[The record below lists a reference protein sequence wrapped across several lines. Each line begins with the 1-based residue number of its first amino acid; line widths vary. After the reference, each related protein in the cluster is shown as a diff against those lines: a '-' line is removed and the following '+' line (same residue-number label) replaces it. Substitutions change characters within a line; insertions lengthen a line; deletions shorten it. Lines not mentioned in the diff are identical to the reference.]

1 MLTRLGVRF
10 IIAAGLALLGA
21 ATSGANLL
29 YLIDGMLWSILAASW
44 WWSGR
49 NLKGL
54 AARAEFPEQ
63 VFQDTEFPLSVFLKK
78 EKGGSTHFLSVR
90 SPTGRSFLPVIKR
103 GTEEGVT
110 IPGRLPR
117 RGLNEIGDVWLES
130 DFPFGLFQRRRR
142 VSGLVGLVF
151 PRVFEI
157 YGRQASPAVRAE
169 EISLPRRG
177 VGEDF
182 YGLREYGTGEDSRL
196 INWKLTAKTGKPI
209 IKEYAEQ
216 IGNRVTV
223 TVEDAEGP
231 ESERIISEAASL
243 AKYFIDAGADV
254 RLRTPEA
261 TVAYGHGLIHL
272 GLIFK
277 TLALL
282 GRGKIVERFAQPLPK
297 VKTRAFPEEIPLSR
311 FAYLTA
317 AVAFASM
324 FLIEELNPLPLLGYF
339 VLFPLGWLCDRK
351 NRYPLPRL
359 VFDLLAAAYLLFFF
373 FFDLP
378 WAGSLRAV
386 SRLILFILAYLLF
399 NPKTGRASGQLLTAS
414 FLVFF
419 LASGQA
425 LSLWYFP
432 LFLAF
437 FLAAGAWLID
447 RRDPRPKPRKP
458 DWTRRLGSVMGTAV
472 ALAAFAFI
480 SLPRPYSARMQ
491 QILAGT
497 GLTRFQLSMRNFSG
511 LTEQVELGYLGPIR
525 KNTARVMRVILED
538 SGGPVRPDM
547 IYVRAA
553 AFDLF
558 NGRRWQKSQVNFTYR
573 LAGRDVQTRRTM
585 AWLRRERGVIYSPS
599 HDPEAPSRGE
609 RFDIYPLLN
618 TNLVFF
624 VGAPAAIETQF
635 PSAFFD
641 FTDTAYFPGAYP
653 EGTRYRVLTQNR
665 GPDFSRSI
673 DGYDRMLRE
682 YFLQLPDG
690 DDRLRRLAVQFAGR
704 AETPRAKAEAVAE
717 RLRNGYSY
725 SLAVAHGRQ
734 DIGGFLFDSKS
745 GNCEY
750 FATAMCLLLRHL
762 KIPARLTVG
771 FLGTEWNE
779 YGGFWDIRQS
789 DAHAW
794 VEAYLPETG
803 WTTFDATPPD
813 FTQKGPASILT
824 RVWSALNQ
832 QFEAL
837 QFRWYRYVVGFDTY
851 TQRNFL
857 YNLVQ
862 KAADALLPLL
872 IGLTVLV
879 LAVFIIL
886 KARTRG
892 RLPSWKPVRRKPEDF
907 YETLLL
913 RLARIG
919 FPRRPSQTAA
929 EYAGDLSSAHPEL
942 RSLSGL
948 AVRHYELRYAGRA
961 LEESERAV
969 LARRSSDLVAAARR
983 LQKKAKKR
991 ATGSG
996 PET

>member
-10 IIAAGLALLGA
+10 VIAAVLALLGA

-29 YLIDGMLWSILAASW
+29 YLIDGMLWSLLAAGW

-49 NLKGL
+49 NLRGI

-63 VFQDTEFPLSVFLKK
+63 VFQDTEFSLAIFLKK
-78 EKGGSTHFLSVR
+78 EKGRSAHFLAVR
-90 SPTGRSFLPVIKR
+90 SPAGQAFLPVLKNNA
-103 GTEEGVT
+103 EESVT
-110 IPGRLPR
+110 IPARLPR
-117 RGLNEIGDVWLES
+117 RGLNEIGDAWLES
-130 DFPFGLFQRRRR
+130 DFPFGLFRRRR
-142 VSGLVGLVF
+142 RISGLVGLVF
-151 PRVFEI
+151 PPVFEI
-157 YGRQASPAVRAE
+157 YGRQASPAVRGE
-169 EISLPRRG
+169 EISIPRRG

-182 YGLREYGTGEDSRL
+182 YGLREYGSGDDSRL

-209 IKEYAEQ
+209 VKEYAEQ
-216 IGNRVTV
+216 IGNRITI

-231 ESERIISEAASL
+231 EAERLISEAASL

-261 TVAYGHGLIHL
+261 TVAFGHGLIHL

-277 TLALL
+277 TLAFL
-282 GRGKIVERFAQPLPK
+282 GQGKIVERFAKPLPK
-297 VKTRAFPEEIPLSR
+297 MKTRAFPEEDPLSP

-317 AVAFASM
+317 AIAFAST
-324 FLIEELNPLPLLGYF
+324 FLIEELNPLPLLAYF
-339 VLFPLGWLCDRK
+339 ILFPLGWLCDRK
-351 NRYPLPRL
+351 KRYPLPRL
-359 VFDLLAAAYLLFFF
+359 AFDILAAAYLLFFF

-399 NPKTGRASGQLLTAS
+399 NPKSGRAPGQLLTAS

-447 RRDPRPKPRKP
+447 RRDPRPRPRKP
-458 DWTRRLGSVMGTAV
+458 DWGKRLVPVMGTAV
-472 ALAAFAFI
+472 LLAAFAFI

-491 QILAGT
+491 QLLAST

-511 LTEQVELGYLGPIR
+511 MTEQVELGYLGPIR
-525 KNTARVMRVILED
+525 KNTSRVMRVTLEEE
-538 SGGPVRPDM
+538 SGSGRPEAIHVRG
-547 IYVRAA
+547 A
-553 AFDLF
+553 AFDVF
-558 NGRRWQKSQVNFTYR
+558 DGRRWQKSRVNFTYR
-573 LAGRDVQTRRTM
+573 LADRDVQTRRTM
-585 AWLRRERGVIYSPS
+585 AWLRREKGVVYSPS
-599 HDPEAPSRGE
+599 HDPEKPSRGE
-609 RFDIYPLLN
+609 RFVIYPLLN

-624 VGAPAAIETQF
+624 VGAPAAIETNF

-653 EGTRYRVLTQNR
+653 EGTQYRVLSQNR
-665 GPDFSRSI
+665 EPDFSRSI
-673 DGYDRMLRE
+673 DGYDRILRE
-682 YFLQLPDG
+682 NFLQLPASNE
-690 DDRLRRLAVQFAGR
+690 RLLRLAREFTGR
-704 AETPRAKAEAVAE
+704 AETPRAKAEAVAA
-717 RLRNGYSY
+717 RLRDGYSY

-734 DIGGFLFDSKS
+734 DISGFLFDSRS

-750 FATAMCLLLRHL
+750 FATAMCLLLRYL
-762 KIPARLTVG
+762 EIPARLAVG

-779 YGGFWDIRQS
+779 YGNFFDIRQS

-794 VEAYLPETG
+794 VEAYLPDAG
-803 WTTFDATPPD
+803 WTTFDPTPPD
-813 FTQKGPASILT
+813 FTQKGPASILA
-824 RVWSALNQ
+824 RVWTALNQ

-862 KAADALLPLL
+862 KAADALIPIF
-872 IGLTVLV
+872 IGLT
-879 LAVFIIL
+879 AIIL
-886 KARTRG
+886 AAFAFLKAKSRG
-892 RLPSWKPVRRKPEDF
+892 RLPSWRPTRKNPEDF
-907 YETLLL
+907 YETLLN
-913 RLARIG
+913 RLGRIG

-929 EYAGDLSSAHPEL
+929 EYAGDLGTAHPEL
-942 RSLSGL
+942 TSLEKL
-948 AVRHYELRYAGRA
+948 AARHYDLRYAGRA
-961 LEESERAV
+961 LEETERADIV
-969 LARRSSDLVAAARR
+969 RLSNEIAAMARR
-983 LQKKAKKR
+983 LHRRRKNKKH
-991 ATGSG
+991 
-996 PET
+996 